1 MKNGKMKL
9 SGKSII
15 WEYAKNFKS
24 NLLLV
29 VVLVLESKGL
39 YYYWGFIT
47 FLSMFFKYNF
57 FLCLLQDLQRVQED
71 VSESLKI
78 AVSDFSKIE
87 KDNVMVFFNTIHP
100 L

>member
-1 MKNGKMKL
+1 
-9 SGKSII
+9 
-15 WEYAKNFKS
+15 
-24 NLLLV
+24 
-29 VVLVLESKGL
+29 
-39 YYYWGFIT
+39 
-47 FLSMFFKYNF
+47 MFFKYNF

>member
-1 MKNGKMKL
+1 MRATIL
-9 SGKSII
+9 IFVI
-15 WEYAKNFKS
+15 
-24 NLLLV
+24 
-29 VVLVLESKGL
+29 
-39 YYYWGFIT
+39 YYWGFIT
-47 FLSMFFKYNF
+47 YLSMLFKYNF